1 VRIGIIGSG
10 RIGGNAGRLFAR
22 AGHEMLFSFSRDPE
36 KLEALAEETGEG
48 ARTGT
53 PREAVEFGEVVMLS
67 VPWGAIDEALGQAG
81 KLEGKIVVDTTNQFG
96 RGSLVEL
103 PEGLTAAQL
112 NQRRMPGARLVK
124 TYNTL
129 TVGFQAEA
137 AGRVGSERVA
147 MFVCGDD
154 AEAKAT
160 VARLIDDSG
169 PRGYGR
175 VDRRGADGSAAPAR
189 STARST
195 TSPGASWRN

>member
-1 VRIGIIGSG
+1 MRIGIIGSG

-129 TVGFQAEA
+129 TVGFQVEA

-169 PRGYGR
+169 PSR
-175 VDRRGADGSAAPAR
+175 
-189 STARST
+189 
-195 TSPGASWRN
+195 